1 MSSMKHQKKVWSMF
15 KVDKTAPEQHYW
27 RRFGVFIVNFKH
39 ISYLLLVFLFLFEQV
54 NVCRMETTIKRNDCS
69 VSPRMTL
76 EKLHGFRSFVF
87 IVKLK
92 RGFGHLIGI
101 SVPWKEH
108 LLNTKVA
115 QNLKTKDIKE
125 NRTK

>member
-1 MSSMKHQKKVWSMF
+1 
-15 KVDKTAPEQHYW
+15 
-27 RRFGVFIVNFKH
+27 
-39 ISYLLLVFLFLFEQV
+39 
-54 NVCRMETTIKRNDCS
+54 METTIKKNDCS

-87 IVKLK
+87 IVELK
-92 RGFGHLIGI
+92 RVFVHLIGI